1 VITRLKRIELQLPI
15 TCTGLRNEN
24 PTLPS
29 GTYYMSLN
37 NTSFPVHCDMS
48 SKNASGVTVIGHDSE
63 SKVEVNGYESPE
75 SYRRKIKYNIDMRQ
89 IAEIISRSQKC
100 EQFVKYECLNA
111 GFGFSK
117 PYSCWIHD
125 RAGK

>member
-1 VITRLKRIELQLPI
+1 VELLLLVDTLKLINSFFATSDVITRLKRIELQLPI
-15 TCTGLRNEN
+15 TCTGLRN
-24 PTLPS
+24 
-29 GTYYMSLN
+29 
-37 NTSFPVHCDMS
+37 
-48 SKNASGVTVIGHDSE
+48 DSE

-117 PYSCWIHD
+117 PYSC
-125 RAGK
+125 